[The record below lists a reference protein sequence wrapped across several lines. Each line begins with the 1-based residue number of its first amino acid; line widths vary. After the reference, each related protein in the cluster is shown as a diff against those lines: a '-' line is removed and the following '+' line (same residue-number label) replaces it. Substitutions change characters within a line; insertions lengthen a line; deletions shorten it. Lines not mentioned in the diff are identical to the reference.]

1 MTVDALVTD
10 LVEAGAGRLE
20 AVIRTEM
27 PGSADRALR
36 WLRGLTGS
44 GRLADYFLH
53 PTRFPMVRLP
63 VWAIEAEAPSHRALV
78 GDTIYS
84 TMAGYY
90 HIRLLDDVMDRM
102 PEAPL
107 ELLPLAGLF
116 HLEFQS
122 AYQPHFPADSPFWS
136 VFRTRWLRLADW
148 TVPRPAGTAADGTAP
163 RPEGDG
169 VLGTALPT
177 DPDAGEALL
186 ERAGAT
192 VGAVVIPLRA
202 LTLGVGAPDR
212 FVRWEPVVLA
222 LARVEQWID
231 DVVDWQQDLDRGQPN
246 LLLAAGATRARPGE
260 ATAVWVVREGYR
272 WGLATARAR
281 LDELEPAARSLASAP
296 LAAFLDR
303 RRAAL
308 AALMARTEAGLDQ
321 LAALARSF
329 PTSSA

>member
-10 LVEAGAGRLE
+10 LVEAGADRLE

-27 PGSADRALR
+27 PGSAERALD

-63 VWAIEAEAPSHRALV
+63 VWAIEAEAADHRTLV

-102 PEAPL
+102 PDAPL

-122 AYQPHFPADSPFWS
+122 AYQPHFPAESPFWA
-136 VFRTRWLRLADW
+136 VFRSRWLRLADW
-148 TVPRPAGTAADGTAP
+148 TVP
-163 RPEGDG
+163 
-169 VLGTALPT
+169 PT
-177 DPDAGEALL
+177 DPDGGKLLL

-212 FVRWEPVVLA
+212 FERWEPVVLA

-260 ATAVWVVREGYR
+260 ASAAWVVREGYR

-281 LDELEPAARSLASAP
+281 LDELEPAARLLASAP

-308 AALMARTEAGLDQ
+308 AALVARTEAGLDQ